1 MVPTTATL
9 TIATGGL
16 PIVGLGQLL
25 TFVIRMVFL
34 IAGLAAL
41 IYGLLGGIA
50 WITSSGEKEKIQAAR
65 DKIQAAIVGI
75 FILVLVLTII
85 WTIEQLVFNRTVCFG
100 ISCDATIPSLVGK
113 GSSSGSGGPTIPR
126 RDQFDALCKDY
137 CGFSRVGYSDG
148 YCGNTSQDRCDQG
161 GAYVNPEPASEDRR
175 CMRGGREGPCC
186 CF

>member
-50 WITSSGEKEKIQAAR
+50 WITSSGEKEKIQAA
-65 DKIQAAIVGI
+65 
-75 FILVLVLTII
+75 
-85 WTIEQLVFNRTVCFG
+85 
-100 ISCDATIPSLVGK
+100 
-113 GSSSGSGGPTIPR
+113 
-126 RDQFDALCKDY
+126 
-137 CGFSRVGYSDG
+137 
-148 YCGNTSQDRCDQG
+148 
-161 GAYVNPEPASEDRR
+161 
-175 CMRGGREGPCC
+175 
-186 CF
+186 